1 MKLNKPYFVV
11 KKAFTEEQCDFIR
24 TFLGKPENTAEIGG
38 GDIKKELRRTKIKWI
53 SHSSYDSGQKFITD
67 KIEGNPDKTEEE
79 VIQWDW
85 LFDEISPLIEDAEK
99 NHFKIIPGS
108 YKTY

>member
-24 TFLGKPENTAEIGG
+24 TFLGKPEKTAEIGG

-67 KIEGNPDKTEEE
+67 KIEGNPDKT
-79 VIQWDW
+79 
-85 LFDEISPLIEDAEK
+85 
-99 NHFKIIPGS
+99 
-108 YKTY
+108 